1 MATTNASINIAVN
14 GQQQLE
20 RLQRGLDRVTGAFGG
35 LKTQLAGLGFA
46 ALGRSA
52 ILAADGLSDLSTSTG
67 MAVGRLV
74 ELRNAIEDAGGEVT
88 QMPAAIN
95 NFIRSIDEAAS
106 GSLKAQTRF
115 AALGVSLNE
124 LRTLDERA
132 LLIET
137 LDGIGKITD
146 SGRRA
151 TVMMDLFGKSFRNV
165 DPKQLADQLRATAG
179 EGDKFAESIRRAAE
193 IQGNFEKAT
202 RTLQMTFLEAFSPMI
217 DKVNALGT
225 ELQNSKEKLDTLI
238 TTIKIVGIALA
249 TAFAVS
255 IGTGIVAVIG
265 TIGRGL
271 MSVAKLAGL
280 ATAGAGIFKATGPH
294 MTALRGLVVLI
305 ASIGT
310 SIGAAT
316 LLFEDF
322 GDVVVN
328 VAARST
334 EAMGNFAAEV
344 LNFPTDAIAGLLN
357 LMGAGIKDP
366 VGLGTPI
373 KMLVENARKAREEYE
388 ATVRARKDAAKPD
401 KPTQPGT
408 GTEGGG
414 GRTVDTTEIDNARE
428 KIRGLSDDFAASNQ
442 RIREQLDLDTRLVGK
457 SKEYADMQKA
467 QAELEKRTVDEV
479 KKLQDLR
486 ENLTPEQ
493 RAAGLAAEYEKQIAK
508 VKELSEEESKRIA
521 NSVKANNEALNVE
534 QLRQF
539 GISRQIELS
548 KELQKL
554 QDDIAKTGLNEIEKK
569 YYDID
574 VAAREAAQSAIN
586 AAAAQR
592 GITPDQMSIKEI
604 QDFYAEAAKGA
615 DKLKE
620 KTTILYNESRTFER
634 GWKQALSEYVDDA
647 TNAATQAQRIFQK
660 ATQGMEDSIV
670 SFAKTGKFEF
680 KSFVNSI
687 LEELLRSQVR
697 QLIGQLFNIG
707 GSGGGGSK
715 STIGRLLGFAN
726 GGIIPTNGPVIVGER
741 GPEIISGAAGR
752 NVTPNNQLGGTNV
765 TYNIQA
771 VDASSFKQL
780 VARDPAF
787 LYAVTQQGAKSI
799 PQTRR

>member
-1 MATTNASINIAVN
+1 
-14 GQQQLE
+14 
-20 RLQRGLDRVTGAFGG
+20 
-35 LKTQLAGLGFA
+35 
-46 ALGRSA
+46 
-52 ILAADGLSDLSTSTG
+52 
-67 MAVGRLV
+67 
-74 ELRNAIEDAGGEVT
+74 
-88 QMPAAIN
+88 
-95 NFIRSIDEAAS
+95 
-106 GSLKAQTRF
+106 
-115 AALGVSLNE
+115 
-124 LRTLDERA
+124 
-132 LLIET
+132 
-137 LDGIGKITD
+137 
-146 SGRRA
+146 
-151 TVMMDLFGKSFRNV
+151 
-165 DPKQLADQLRATAG
+165 
-179 EGDKFAESIRRAAE
+179 
-193 IQGNFEKAT
+193 
-202 RTLQMTFLEAFSPMI
+202 
-217 DKVNALGT
+217 
-225 ELQNSKEKLDTLI
+225 
-238 TTIKIVGIALA
+238 
-249 TAFAVS
+249 
-255 IGTGIVAVIG
+255 
-265 TIGRGL
+265 
-271 MSVAKLAGL
+271 
-280 ATAGAGIFKATGPH
+280 
-294 MTALRGLVVLI
+294 
-305 ASIGT
+305 
-310 SIGAAT
+310 
-316 LLFEDF
+316 
-322 GDVVVN
+322 
-328 VAARST
+328 
-334 EAMGNFAAEV
+334 
-344 LNFPTDAIAGLLN
+344 
-357 LMGAGIKDP
+357 
-366 VGLGTPI
+366 
-373 KMLVENARKAREEYE
+373 
-388 ATVRARKDAAKPD
+388 
-401 KPTQPGT
+401 
-408 GTEGGG
+408 
-414 GRTVDTTEIDNARE
+414 
-428 KIRGLSDDFAASNQ
+428 
-442 RIREQLDLDTRLVGK
+442 
-457 SKEYADMQKA
+457 MQKA